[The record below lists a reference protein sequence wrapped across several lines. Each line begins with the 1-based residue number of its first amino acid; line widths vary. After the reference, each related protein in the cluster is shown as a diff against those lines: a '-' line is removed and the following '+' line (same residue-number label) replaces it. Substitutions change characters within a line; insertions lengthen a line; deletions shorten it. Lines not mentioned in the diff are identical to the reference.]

1 MKHLRPALAAIAM
14 FTIAL
19 GLVYPLVIQLA
30 AMVIPHPAPAELV
43 GQTFDDPADFW
54 GRPSALPPGSAMT
67 SSGTNAGPS
76 GFVDKHGTLGPNP
89 ALVDAVRARVQA
101 LRAADPTNTAKI
113 PVDLVTA
120 SASGLD
126 PHISPEAAYY
136 QVPRV
141 ARARGLPEATVRA
154 IVDAHVEGR
163 TLAILGARRVH
174 VARLNHALEV
184 VLVTTRR

>member
-67 SSGTNAGPS
+67 SSGTS
-76 GFVDKHGTLGPNP
+76 
-89 ALVDAVRARVQA
+89 
-101 LRAADPTNTAKI
+101 
-113 PVDLVTA
+113 
-120 SASGLD
+120 S
-126 PHISPEAAYY
+126 
-136 QVPRV
+136 
-141 ARARGLPEATVRA
+141 
-154 IVDAHVEGR
+154 
-163 TLAILGARRVH
+163 
-174 VARLNHALEV
+174 
-184 VLVTTRR
+184 